1 MKKRRR
7 MKRRISKPRA
17 YKLVKSGEIDGR
29 SVGQGTAL
37 SPKHRAV
44 IRNYTDPNS
53 PTQGN
58 GTKSAIAAGYS
69 PTSAHNVASRLV
81 KSEAGERELTR
92 IYEATGLTIEKVGQ
106 VVKRGL
112 QAKYDQAFIHQK
124 TGQIVYA
131 KRRPDYNVQLK
142 AARLAAELRGDMAP
156 KQVQLDVRVA
166 VLAGRLDAA
175 KRRERERAPQD
186 VVVDPS
192 DKQPEPITPTE
203 ST

>member
-1 MKKRRR
+1 MAKKRRR
-7 MKRRISKPRA
+7 MKRRIARPRA
-17 YKLVKSGEIDGR
+17 YKSRKDGTIDRR
-29 SVGQGTAL
+29 SIGQGTSL
-37 SPKHRAV
+37 SPKHRQV
-44 IRNYTDPNS
+44 ISNYTDPNS

-58 GTKSAIAAGYS
+58 ATQSAIAAGYS
-69 PTSAHNVASRLV
+69 PTSAPQRGSQIV
-81 KSEAGERELTR
+81 KSDNGERELTR
-92 IYEATGLTIEKVGQ
+92 IYEATGLTIKKVGQ

-175 KRRERERAPQD
+175 KRRERERGAETD
-186 VVVDPS
+186 T
-192 DKQPEPITPTE
+192 ITDSKPAN
-203 ST
+203 

>member
-58 GTKSAIAAGYS
+58 ATKSALAAGYN
-69 PTSAHNVASRLV
+69 PASAGANGHKIV
-81 KSEAGERELTR
+81 KSVEGERELNR
-92 IYEATGLTIEKVGQ
+92 IYDAAGLTIEKLA
-106 VVKRGL
+106 KRTK
-112 QAKYDQAFIHQK
+112 QALDAKETKAFIHQK
-124 TGQIVYA
+124 TGEIVYS
-131 KRRPDYNVQLK
+131 KRMIAHDVRLR
-142 AARLAAELRGDMAP
+142 AIRLAHELRGDFAP
-156 KQVQLDVRVA
+156 KQLDVRVA

-175 KRRERERAPQD
+175 KRREEERQAQP
-186 VVVDPS
+186 VVVEPS
-192 DKQPEPITPTE
+192 DKEPEPVTPTE
-203 ST
+203 